1 MEFPLGESQ
10 TIEIL
15 ATEEGGVNLIIKPK
29 TQKFGDSK
37 QASKRVAR
45 NSTKP
50 TPNPIEKTESANEK
64 TESEN
69 EGSENVVEDHCGCH
83 EATEITMKN
92 TFVLG
97 IGRFTKK
104 IKPAQIRDALAKLRV
119 QESPEGK
126 KAGFEIV
133 DSDNQAMIKKKPQAD
148 RRICLNHLREK
159 WPKLAIE
166 MS

>member
-50 TPNPIEKTESANEK
+50 TPNPIEKTES
-64 TESEN
+64 EN

-92 TFVLG
+92 TFVLA
-97 IGRFTKK
+97 IG
-104 IKPAQIRDALAKLRV
+104 V
-119 QESPEGK
+119 
-126 KAGFEIV
+126 
-133 DSDNQAMIKKKPQAD
+133 
-148 RRICLNHLREK
+148 
-159 WPKLAIE
+159 
-166 MS
+166 